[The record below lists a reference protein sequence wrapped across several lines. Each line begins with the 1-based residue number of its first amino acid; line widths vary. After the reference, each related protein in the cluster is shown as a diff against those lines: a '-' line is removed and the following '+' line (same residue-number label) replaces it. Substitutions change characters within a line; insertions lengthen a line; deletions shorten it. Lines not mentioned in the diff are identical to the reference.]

1 MENLYQPNFIKIRV
15 NEIINEL
22 IEFKNNSV
30 KIKNKYSNTIFFK
43 EKQ

>member
-1 MENLYQPNFIKIRV
+1 MEKFISTKFIKIRV

-30 KIKNKYSNTIFFK
+30 N
-43 EKQ
+43 